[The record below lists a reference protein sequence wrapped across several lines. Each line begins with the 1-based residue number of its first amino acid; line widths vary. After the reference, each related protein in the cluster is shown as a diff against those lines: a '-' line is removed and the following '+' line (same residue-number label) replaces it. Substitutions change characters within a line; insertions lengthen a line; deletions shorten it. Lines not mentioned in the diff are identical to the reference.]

1 MKILYDKYRKKSVK
15 YEGGIEGI
23 IVGFCDNNLI
33 ATCEEGCNPSYSFRR
48 LDKNTFIDEKY
59 RDSKYR
65 YFYVTESTMLKQHP
79 KIK

>member
-1 MKILYDKYRKKSVK
+1 MKILYDKYKFKSVK
-15 YEGGIEGI
+15 YPNNIEGL
-23 IVGFCDNNLI
+23 IVGYSDNNLI
-33 ATCEEGCNPSYSFRR
+33 ATCETCNPSYSFRR